1 MKKIK
6 AKANIQRNPTRHSRV
21 RGNPE
26 EHHTIENFRLD
37 PRLRG
42 DDTILKQKR
51 NLNIELLFGL
61 FLTFLGFLYFFYIIL
76 IHSQFLFKKYNPIQA
91 EITYSQSQWQQSQNI
106 SPDKVLDEWAI
117 KNGYTGWKNFEDE
130 TGNQSESPTS
140 AKATVGKQ
148 KSKILKDIQN
158 KGVSDSFLYSYVG
171 YKYAHGA
178 NPSLLNPEHPPLAKY
193 LIGCSIRFFGNEHM
207 MGIGVAF
214 LSLLLIG
221 IISYQ
226 LSRSIMTASIS
237 LFAASL
243 FPLFTDQII
252 HGPQLELYQLFFF
265 LLVLHFLLMWIKK
278 KKMIFCICA
287 GVFFGMLLSTKT
299 VVPFFLLFGAWLT
312 FSFWKQWKTLIIII
326 GIGTLIFIATYYQFF
341 LLGGALRSFLGL
353 QKYIVT
359 YYGNAHIPLLEF
371 AGNYLRLIYTGSW
384 KFWDSSRTISHYSEW
399 NLLWPLIFSWGMWQ
413 LRSRWNKNNG
423 YRMLIIFIILYNLF
437 VFITPIF
444 PRYLLLLF
452 VPLVILL

>member
-1 MKKIK
+1 
-6 AKANIQRNPTRHSRV
+6 
-21 RGNPE
+21 
-26 EHHTIENFRLD
+26 
-37 PRLRG
+37 
-42 DDTILKQKR
+42 
-51 NLNIELLFGL
+51 
-61 FLTFLGFLYFFYIIL
+61 
-76 IHSQFLFKKYNPIQA
+76 
-91 EITYSQSQWQQSQNI
+91 
-106 SPDKVLDEWAI
+106 
-117 KNGYTGWKNFEDE
+117 
-130 TGNQSESPTS
+130 
-140 AKATVGKQ
+140 
-148 KSKILKDIQN
+148 
-158 KGVSDSFLYSYVG
+158 
-171 YKYAHGA
+171 
-178 NPSLLNPEHPPLAKY
+178 
-193 LIGCSIRFFGNEHM
+193 M

-278 KKMIFCICA
+278 KKMIFCTCA

-312 FSFWKQWKTLIIII
+312 FSFWEQWKTLIVII
-326 GIGTLIFIATYYQFF
+326 GIGILIFIATYYQFF
-341 LLGGALRSFLGL
+341 LLGGALRTFLGL

>member
-21 RGNPE
+21 RGN
-26 EHHTIENFRLD
+26 
-37 PRLRG
+37 
-42 DDTILKQKR
+42 DTILKQKR

-117 KNGYTGWKNFEDE
+117 KNGYTGWKNYMDE
-130 TGNQSESPTS
+130 TGNKLKAESQKLKIIKSIQS
-140 AKATVGKQ
+140 
-148 KSKILKDIQN
+148 

-278 KKMIFCICA
+278 KKMIFCTCA

-312 FSFWKQWKTLIIII
+312 FSFWEQWKTLIVII
-326 GIGTLIFIATYYQFF
+326 GIGILIFIATYYQFF

>member
-21 RGNPE
+21 RGN
-26 EHHTIENFRLD
+26 
-37 PRLRG
+37 
-42 DDTILKQKR
+42 DTILKQKR

-117 KNGYTGWKNFEDE
+117 KNGYTGWKNYMDE
-130 TGNQSESPTS
+130 TGNKLKAESQKLKIIKSIQS
-140 AKATVGKQ
+140 
-148 KSKILKDIQN
+148 

-193 LIGCSIRFFGNEHM
+193 LIGYSIRFFGNEHM

-278 KKMIFCICA
+278 KKMIFCTCA

>member
-21 RGNPE
+21 RGN
-26 EHHTIENFRLD
+26 
-37 PRLRG
+37 
-42 DDTILKQKR
+42 DTILKQKR

-117 KNGYTGWKNFEDE
+117 KNGYTGWKNYMDE
-130 TGNQSESPTS
+130 TGNKLKAESQKLKIIKSIQS
-140 AKATVGKQ
+140 
-148 KSKILKDIQN
+148 

-278 KKMIFCICA
+278 KKMIFCTCA

-312 FSFWKQWKTLIIII
+312 FSFWEQWKTLIVII
-326 GIGTLIFIATYYQFF
+326 GIGILIFIATYYQFF
-341 LLGGALRSFLGL
+341 LLGGALRTFLGL